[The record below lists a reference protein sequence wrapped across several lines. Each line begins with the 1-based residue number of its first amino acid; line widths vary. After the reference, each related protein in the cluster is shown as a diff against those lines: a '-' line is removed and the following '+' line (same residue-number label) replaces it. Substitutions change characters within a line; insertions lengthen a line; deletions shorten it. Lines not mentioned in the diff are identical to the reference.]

1 LLTFGAAPFYGFFG
15 SGCRDDQV
23 SADAKNLANASGAF
37 TSCLAHAMSSGDCSS
52 SAADVRVRNSL
63 LQFGFDQDAIIQC
76 SASCVLCGWGFDSSD
91 DVLGLQLEATGVVRA
106 VNSNRVSVSV
116 EKLPGSSDFEATASC
131 DCIGGAKEA
140 ASAFWKLDTRAVI
153 GQSSVYS
160 QNYVDDGLHTAVTVA
175 RGSSSEGGLR
185 LLWQHAPSH
194 AGLRAIAPLSHK
206 CQLNTTPKA
215 LRPSSSWRDTV
226 PPRCS
231 LLQARALL
239 AF

>member
-1 LLTFGAAPFYGFFG
+1 M
-15 SGCRDDQV
+15 

-37 TSCLAHAMSSGDCSS
+37 TSCLAHALSSGDCSS

-76 SASCVLCGWGFDSSD
+76 STSCVLCGWGFDSSD

-175 RGSSSEGGLR
+175 RGSSSEGGKRAAAFVAARSLAR
-185 LLWQHAPSH
+185 WPACDSAPQSQVSTEH
-194 AGLRAIAPLSHK
+194 DAKSTSPIVIMARHGAA
-206 CQLNTTPKA
+206 A
-215 LRPSSSWRDTV
+215 L
-226 PPRCS
+226 
-231 LLQARALL
+231 
-239 AF
+239 